1 MTTGR
6 DPEVEEYLAL
16 VEKRK
21 ERERAI
27 AEARDAVVEAAQI
40 WYAGDLSDDMS
51 EEEDHLYIAVEALEK
66 LEWSKIVVEITKM
79 AQEDGEYDNREQSS
93 PLCRPSEP

>member
-1 MTTGR
+1 MSDLRNDLAQRMYAGLLSA
-6 DPEVEEYLAL
+6 PECD
-16 VEKRK
+16 
-21 ERERAI
+21 AI
-27 AEARDAVVEAAQI
+27 AAVVEAAQI

-79 AQEDGEYDNREQSS
+79 AQEDGELSS
-93 PLCRPSEP
+93 PLRRPPET

>member
-79 AQEDGEYDNREQSS
+79 AQEDGEHD
-93 PLCRPSEP
+93 

>member
-21 ERERAI
+21 ERLPKP
-27 AEARDAVVEAAQI
+27 
-40 WYAGDLSDDMS
+40 GTPLSRRRRCGGRIPCTLATGPNAMGACS
-51 EEEDHLYIAVEALEK
+51 IPFKY
-66 LEWSKIVVEITKM
+66 
-79 AQEDGEYDNREQSS
+79 
-93 PLCRPSEP
+93 

>member
-40 WYAGDLSDDMS
+40 WQAGDMDSQDWS
-51 EEEDHLYIAVEALEK
+51 EDEDRLYNAVYALAK
-66 LEWSKIVVEITKM
+66 LE
-79 AQEDGEYDNREQSS
+79 R
-93 PLCRPSEP
+93 